1 MANDTGIGG
10 ARRPS
15 PWRLFGWGA
24 AAALLL
30 LPLVAMQFTPEVDW
44 TPFDFAFAGAM
55 IGGVGIVYELTVR
68 WTGNPYYRGGA
79 AMALAATFLT
89 IWANGAVGMIGDEG
103 DPANL
108 MFAGVLAIALI
119 GTVLARFR
127 ARGMAL
133 TMAAAAVA
141 QIIAGGVGI
150 LLDPRGG
157 LFSIVFAALWIL
169 SAALFREAAEAG

>member
-68 WTGNPYYRGGA
+68 RTGNPYYRGGA

-108 MFAGVLAIALI
+108 MFAGVLAIALL
-119 GTVLARFR
+119 GAVLARFR
-127 ARGMAL
+127 AGGMAL
-133 TMAAAAVA
+133 AMFAAAIAQAVA
-141 QIIAGGVGI
+141 GGIGI
-150 LLDPRGG
+150 LLDPLGG
-157 LFSIVFAALWIL
+157 LLSTAFAGLWLL
-169 SAALFREAAEAG
+169 SAVLFRKAAGER

>member
-15 PWRLFGWGA
+15 PWRILGWGT

-30 LPLVAMQFTPEVDW
+30 LPLVAMQFTREVDW

-68 WTGNPYYRGGA
+68 RSGNPYYRGGV

-108 MFAGVLAIALI
+108 MFAGVLAIALL
-119 GTVLARFR
+119 GSVLARFR
-127 ARGMAL
+127 PRGMAFA
-133 TMAAAAVA
+133 MFAAAIAQAVA
-141 QIIAGGVGI
+141 SGI
-150 LLDPRGG
+150 GMLLDPLGG
-157 LFSIVFAALWIL
+157 LLSTAFAGLWLL
-169 SAALFREAAEAG
+169 SAALFRVVANDR